1 VLAQGS
7 FLTIFAHPSTSSP
20 TKRGKVIR
28 ESQLCQA
35 IPPPPPN
42 VDTKLP
48 KDTEGTARTTRQKLE
63 AHRKNP
69 RCNGCHKSMD
79 PLGLAFEGFDGIG
92 AGRSTEA
99 GLPIDTSGEFDGQR
113 FRQPAELGG
122 LLAHSDRLGACV
134 ARSLF
139 RFALGHLESEGE
151 EPLLEALAQDLQKQ
165 GYRFPALVASVVKSE
180 GFRALRDPDSTGT
193 LEAKGVSQ

>member
-1 VLAQGS
+1 M
-7 FLTIFAHPSTSSP
+7 SP
-20 TKRGKVIR
+20 TKRGKFIR
-28 ESQLCQA
+28 EALLCQA

-42 VDTKLP
+42 VETKLP
-48 KDTEGTARTTRQKLE
+48 KDAEGKPARTTRQKLE
-63 AHRKNP
+63 VHRNNP

-79 PLGLAFEGFDGIG
+79 PLGLAYEGFDGIG

-99 GLPIDTSGEFDGQR
+99 GMPIDTSGEFDGQR
-113 FRQPAELGG
+113 FRQPAELGA

-151 EPLLEALAQDLQKQ
+151 EPLLEALARDLQKQ

-180 GFRALRDPDSTGT
+180 GFRALQDP
-193 LEAKGVSQ
+193 EGVSP